1 MGILPSSLV
10 ETTIHPSRSF
20 KIHLQPQKN
29 HMQMYIYF
37 QLRGTP
43 CADGRNFTESKNHW
57 MVWVGRG
64 LEGNF
69 ILTPYHGQGILPLEQ
84 VVPRPVQPEKWP
96 ILSTGYRE
104 TRLEG
109 TWMSN
114 SISLTF
120 LLFFF
125 FFHGLNLPGNTPEEN
140 NPKMETPSLSRD
152 HGQFSLNSTKTC
164 CIIIKSWIHRQE
176 REFMVPETH
185 QEPQKTFSLHS
196 SIMKLLKARPP
207 NKGSVLT
214 CSNQAHELDYLPS
227 DWILEVYIIMTAIN
241 WKQNYGK
248 CLNDRESHMW
258 KGEQ

>member
-1 MGILPSSLV
+1 MGREFSHWSRLFQGQSNLRSGQFSPLATERQGWRAPGWAIQYPSL
-10 ETTIHPSRSF
+10 F
-20 KIHLQPQKN
+20 
-29 HMQMYIYF
+29 YF
-37 QLRGTP
+37 
-43 CADGRNFTESKNHW
+43 
-57 MVWVGRG
+57 
-64 LEGNF
+64 
-69 ILTPYHGQGILPLEQ
+69 
-84 VVPRPVQPEKWP
+84 
-96 ILSTGYRE
+96 
-104 TRLEG
+104 
-109 TWMSN
+109 
-114 SISLTF
+114 
-120 LLFFF
+120 FFF